1 MVRTGM
7 RGWAALL
14 LAFAAAGLGCD
25 DEEVPGP
32 QVQLDI
38 QNLQP
43 LEAGRYELWIV
54 EGGMPHLAGVV
65 TPSAT
70 GEVDGALFDI
80 PAAVTTPEVAVITY
94 ENDSDTDPSDSKLMG
109 GAFSGDMATFSLVGF
124 ALESEAFGAGNTNGE
139 FFLRTPS
146 DEAAGN
152 NGNDEQGVWIGTPGM
167 PPSPDLALP
176 ALLTGWIY
184 EGWVVNTS
192 AGGPFPVTTGRF
204 ADDQGVNGTGALDGD
219 AQGPF
224 GGTENSGPPI
234 PGSDFVMDDPSEMLP
249 MGLARPPFTLNDGDW
264 MVVVTLEPTDN
275 DTSGPFSVKPLGAAV
290 ASGAATAPTT
300 FSFGFD
306 PLGSI
311 PSGTASLVNGG

>member
-1 MVRTGM
+1 MVQTGV

-14 LAFAAAGLGCD
+14 LVVATAGLGCD
-25 DEEVPGP
+25 DDEVSGP
-32 QVQLDI
+32 QVRLDI

-43 LEAGRYELWIV
+43 LEAGRYELWII

-65 TPSAT
+65 TPGAT
-70 GEVDGALFDI
+70 GEVD
-80 PAAVTTPEVAVITY
+80 
-94 ENDSDTDPSDSKLMG
+94 KLMG

-224 GGTENSGPPI
+224 GGTD